1 MTDILE
7 CETDELYDGCETV
20 YEAFYRIKR
29 ESETLLVQMEQLA
42 KLWEGP
48 ANRLFQSFYLTD
60 CDRLIQLCGYVED
73 LGEYLQR
80 CGESYRYCDQVILAG
95 VQL

>member
-1 MTDILE
+1 MS
-7 CETDELYDGCETV
+7 
-20 YEAFYRIKR
+20 YEPI
-29 ESETLLVQMEQLA
+29 E
-42 KLWEGP
+42 
-48 ANRLFQSFYLTD
+48 SFYLTD

-80 CGESYRYCDQVILAG
+80 CGESYRYCDQIILAG

>member
-42 KLWEGP
+42 KLW
-48 ANRLFQSFYLTD
+48 
-60 CDRLIQLCGYVED
+60 
-73 LGEYLQR
+73 R
-80 CGESYRYCDQVILAG
+80 CV
-95 VQL
+95 